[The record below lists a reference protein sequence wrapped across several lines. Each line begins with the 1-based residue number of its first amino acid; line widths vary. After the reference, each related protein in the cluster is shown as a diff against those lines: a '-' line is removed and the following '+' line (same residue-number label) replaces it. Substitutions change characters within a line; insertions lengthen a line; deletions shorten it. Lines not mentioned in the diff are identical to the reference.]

1 MILIEDNFT
10 LPSASVPSIHPV
22 EVGQSLPYHGILRAH
37 SSSIDPLLPSR
48 VIFDCQL
55 VVAVPLVERNIFP
68 ILILSKLGVSTTR
81 GLAIVMPSSPIHTID
96 NQNSLA

>member
-1 MILIEDNFT
+1 MVANCT
-10 LPSASVPSIHPV
+10 LPSASVVRIQPV
-22 EVGQSLPYHGILRAH
+22 ADVHLVPYHGIL
-37 SSSIDPLLPSR
+37 SSHLSSTEPLLPSR

-81 GLAIVMPSSPIHTID
+81 GLAIVIPTIPIHRID